1 MRYYDITLAPQG
13 SSTPIKEWTSH
24 PNGNY
29 NPSAQEVEFDILTAP
44 FGTPVGAQAITIYGI
59 SLQELTN
66 AQQFAG
72 MNITISAGMKAGLP
86 LANPKQ
92 SGVILVGTVWQS
104 FGNWEG
110 TEMTLDF
117 VVVPSAYSL
126 DNPGNIVLNWQANTP
141 LSQAL
146 TQTLNT
152 AYPDMTVTMNISDQ
166 LVLPNQEVHA
176 CSTLTQ
182 LAQYLQGM
190 TKGYFLGENYGGVR
204 ITIQGGTIVVWD
216 DTYQPDTVQI
226 NFTDLVGQPTWIE
239 PNIMQAKFVMRADL
253 QLGSIITMPQ
263 GMQNSP
269 GLFKT
274 TAQSLPSSM
283 KNQSS
288 FQGSFRVN

>member
-1 MRYYDITLAPQG
+1 M
-13 SSTPIKEWTSH
+13 
-24 PNGNY
+24 
-29 NPSAQEVEFDILTAP
+29 
-44 FGTPVGAQAITIYGI
+44 
-59 SLQELTN
+59 
-66 AQQFAG
+66 
-72 MNITISAGMKAGLP
+72 
-86 LANPKQ
+86 
-92 SGVILVGTVWQS
+92 
-104 FGNWEG
+104 
-110 TEMTLDF
+110 
-117 VVVPSAYSL
+117 VPSAYSL

-152 AYPDMTVTMNISDQ
+152 AYPNMTVTMNISDQ

-182 LAQYLQGM
+182 LAQYIQGM

-204 ITIQGGTIVVWD
+204 ITIQGGSIVVWD
-216 DTYQPDTVQI
+216 DTYRPDTVQI
-226 NFTDLVGQPTWIE
+226 NFSDLVGQPTWIE

-253 QLGSIITMPQ
+253 QLGSIIAMPQ

-288 FQGSFRVN
+288 FQGSFRVNELRNVGMFRNPDGASWVTIANCVVI